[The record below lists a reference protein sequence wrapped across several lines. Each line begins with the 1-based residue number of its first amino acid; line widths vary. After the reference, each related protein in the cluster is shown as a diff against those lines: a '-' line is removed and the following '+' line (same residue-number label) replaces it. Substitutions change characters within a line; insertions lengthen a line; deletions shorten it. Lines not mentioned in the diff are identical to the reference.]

1 MSAADL
7 LTAYEA
13 ATAKRTVQF
22 KEAVVREKRRHA
34 QEDYDN
40 TPNGKQERAK
50 ADAARASVRLQRFSF
65 AQTLPGIF
73 PETVSVSGIS
83 GTLLY

>member
-22 KEAVVREKRRHA
+22 KEAAVREKRRHA
-34 QEDYDN
+34 QEDIDN
-40 TPNGKQERAK
+40 TPKGQEERAK
-50 ADAARASVRLQRFSF
+50 ANAARASVRQ
-65 AQTLPGIF
+65 
-73 PETVSVSGIS
+73 
-83 GTLLY
+83 

>member
-34 QEDYDN
+34 QEDHDN
-40 TPNGKQERAK
+40 TPKGKQERDK
-50 ADAARASVRLQRFSF
+50 ADAARASVRLQD
-65 AQTLPGIF
+65 F
-73 PETVSVSGIS
+73 P
-83 GTLLY
+83 LLKLYRVFFF